1 MTRSQEAES
10 RTSPSHP
17 RRARRSRAR
26 WIGFRRLP
34 GPMEHRGLVS
44 RKSPTRAGVARL
56 GRRPAGRRGRLPGT
70 VRLQQAEPEGR
81 RMQMGKIRC
90 PRRVVHRAIAR
101 PRHLS
106 VTGGAEAP
114 RLPVRLPRYR
124 HSSGMSGTGGVEAL
138 RPPPCRRR
146 NRVEPPPIASLPA
159 RHRRELPPRGRHGR
173 DRQSK
178 LTERRRLPVRRPRG
192 HLRQHIP
199 NPSRLTERRRPPA
212 HRPLCR
218 ETPAV
223 PRRHHERK
231 TPLPAPVRTTRTTP
245 TWRQS
250 T

>member
-1 MTRSQEAES
+1 MPAKSWKRIRSSFMTRSQEAKS

-17 RRARRSRAR
+17 RRARRSSVR

-34 GPMEHRGLVS
+34 GTMEHRGRVS
-44 RKSPTRAGVARL
+44 RKSPTPAGAARL
-56 GRRPAGRRGRLPGT
+56 GRRRGRSPEM
-70 VRLQQAEPEGR
+70 VRLRQEEPEGR

-101 PRHLS
+101 PRRRS
-106 VTGGAEAP
+106 VTDGVEE
-114 RLPVRLPRYR
+114 LRLPR
-124 HSSGMSGTGGVEAL
+124 
-138 RPPPCRRR
+138 CRRR
-146 NRVEPPPIASLPA
+146 NGVEPPPIASRPA
-159 RHRRELPPRGRHGR
+159 RHRRELSPQGGHGRDRRSKLTERRRLPAHGR

-178 LTERRRLPVRRPRG
+178 LTERRRLPAR
-192 HLRQHIP
+192 
-199 NPSRLTERRRPPA
+199 
-212 HRPLCR
+212 RPLCR

-223 PRRHHERK
+223 PRRHPERG